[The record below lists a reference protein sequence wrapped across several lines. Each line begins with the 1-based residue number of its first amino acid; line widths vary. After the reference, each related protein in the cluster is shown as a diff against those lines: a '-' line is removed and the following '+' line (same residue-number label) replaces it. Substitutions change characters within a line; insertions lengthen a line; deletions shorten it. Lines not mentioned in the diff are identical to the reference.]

1 MKQIKRPRLLVDM
14 ALDSVRRAIVDGD
27 LNLGDPISEARL
39 AAQMGISTTPV
50 REALALLRREGLVDV
65 VPQRGTFVFTLQ
77 PGELDRICE
86 LRVAL
91 ETAALPLA
99 VERQR
104 DALTGRLEDVVARMA
119 DARSRGDTPGYLRL
133 DTAFHEQ
140 FLAHCDNPYMVDAY
154 GLISAKVAAL
164 RNRMAVVG
172 QHLDKSY
179 REHVAVVDAVKAGD
193 LDTANGILSRHI
205 ARKDGSYWDHID
217 EIFMTGKAA
226 ETPAPAAAAS

>member
-1 MKQIKRPRLLVDM
+1 MKQIKRPRLLVDI

-39 AAQMGISTTPV
+39 AAEMGISTTPV

-104 DALTGRLEDVVARMA
+104 DALIGRLEQVAADMA
-119 DARSRGDTPGYLRL
+119 AARDDGDTLRYLRL
-133 DTAFHEQ
+133 DTEFHEQ

-164 RNRMAVVG
+164 RNRLGMVG
-172 QHLDKSY
+172 QHLDKSFH
-179 REHVAVVDAVKAGD
+179 EHTAVVRAIKADD
-193 LDTANGILSRHI
+193 LDGATLILSRHI

-217 EIFMTGKAA
+217 EIYMADRQG
-226 ETPAPAAAAS
+226 EREEPAAAAS